1 MSFPENLKRIRIEKG
16 MSQQALAKAAG
27 VSQTAIY
34 HWEKGLRIPKVGSLD
49 RIADVLDVSMDD
61 FFTEV
66 IDGETVINLDAPG
79 ISDDELHEYLAY
91 IAPEQVYI
99 PIEEAKPYIMNKLF
113 DSLNDLGQD
122 KAIEQVELL
131 TKIPEYQK
139 ELQQE
144 EPPSPQTPPDTPP
157 EPPQD

>member
-1 MSFPENLKRIRIEKG
+1 MSFPENLKRIRLEKG

-34 HWEKGLRIPKVGSLD
+34 HWEKGLRVPKIGSLD
-49 RIADVLDVSMDD
+49 RIADALDVTVDD
-61 FFTEV
+61 FFIEIV
-66 IDGETVINLDAPG
+66 DGKPIVDMDLPG
-79 ISDDELHEYLAY
+79 LSEDEIHDYLAY
-91 IAPEQVYI
+91 MFPERVYI
-99 PIEEAKPYIMNKLF
+99 SMEAARPYIINKLL

-139 ELQQE
+139 ESQQE
-144 EPPSPQTPPDTPP
+144 ESPSSQTPSDTPD